1 MIPEEFLKIDKTF
14 LSEILLEEPGFHIEG
29 ITNTDKEKTEEVEG
43 EDEKKEEKLSQED
56 ENLLKEFEETT
67 NDGKKSFDVFSFIKD
82 DQIKNQ
88 VVIKKKDE
96 DKDDLVLTP
105 YTTDVEYLEDRFLLL
120 ATKMRMRNVEIETK
134 DEDSY
139 RRTDRNPETI
149 LRELRAKERMLT
161 GKCEKRLKM
170 TQEQTKWEPRLEKLG
185 RIRNLTEF
193 EKIILVALV
202 GGIISNEI
210 SLVRKYTSDF
220 TVGSLLSILCNSLQ
234 ERVHNRKVFYRTS
247 VLVSDGFIRV
257 SDKLSEDLM
266 NCQVDID
273 RRMLDY
279 FVGLDCEFGEIVEG
293 SNLYF
298 PKVKLEN
305 VVIPEPT
312 KKLILSTVSNYE
324 EFKKYRK
331 KFGFEDIVSYGKGI
345 VLLFHGESGTGK
357 TFLANAIA
365 NHLQK
370 KILLINF
377 GSLGDKIGD
386 ILKFIFREAKINDAL
401 LFFDECESFFETRD
415 KFGSNIQ
422 PFLTELERHDGLII
436 LATNRPY
443 DLDEA
448 MHRRITLAIEFK
460 TPDPF
465 LRESIWK
472 KHLPETFHSKD
483 IDFEKLA
490 LNYELTGGLI
500 KNAVLTS
507 LSIAVSRDT
516 QNPVIT
522 LDDLEKGAKL
532 QLRGE
537 FSQKS
542 FEKKVTPSRSLDEL
556 VLDEKLKTT
565 IQEIVSFEKSRRI
578 LYTQWGFNEKMSQ
591 RHGTSILVFGPS
603 GTGKTSVL
611 EGIGF
616 ELGLPLKVVDMVE
629 VLTKYSFSTSQN
641 IQNIFKETKKLGA
654 ILVFEIQQ
662 SGFFRIEES
671 IQLLLSN
678 IEHYDGIVALNITVD
693 NVHTMMDRSIFMK
706 FKFNIEFTKP
716 SPKLRLLLWKKMI
729 PPKTPVKDIDFEK
742 LSSFDLTGG
751 EIYDIIFKTASK
763 VSLRKEKMIHMKDI
777 IEHVEEVLRSRSS
790 EGIESMFY

>member
-1 MIPEEFLKIDKTF
+1 
-14 LSEILLEEPGFHIEG
+14 
-29 ITNTDKEKTEEVEG
+29 
-43 EDEKKEEKLSQED
+43 
-56 ENLLKEFEETT
+56 
-67 NDGKKSFDVFSFIKD
+67 
-82 DQIKNQ
+82 
-88 VVIKKKDE
+88 
-96 DKDDLVLTP
+96 
-105 YTTDVEYLEDRFLLL
+105 
-120 ATKMRMRNVEIETK
+120 MRMRNIEMEQK

-139 RRTDRNPETI
+139 KRTDRNPETI

-161 GKCEKRLKM
+161 GKCEKRMKM
-170 TQEQTKWEPRLEKLG
+170 TLETKWEPRLEKLG
-185 RIRNLTEF
+185 RIRNLSEF
-193 EKIILVALV
+193 EKTILVALV

-210 SLVRKYTSDF
+210 TLVRKYSSDF
-220 TVGSLLSILCNSLQ
+220 TVGSLLSILCDSLQ
-234 ERVHNRKVFYRTS
+234 ERIHNRKVFYRNST
-247 VLVSDGFIRV
+247 LVSDGFIRV

-293 SNLYF
+293 SNLYY

-305 VVIPEPT
+305 VIIPENT

-331 KFGFEDIVSYGKGI
+331 KFGFEDIVSYGRGI
-345 VLLFHGESGTGK
+345 VLLFYGESGTGK
-357 TFLANAIA
+357 TYLANAIA
-365 NHLQK
+365 NQLQK

-377 GSLGDKIGD
+377 GSLGDKVGD

-401 LFFDECESFFETRD
+401 LFFDECESFFESRD
-415 KFGSNIQ
+415 KFVSNIQ
-422 PFLTELERHDGLII
+422 PFLTEIERHDGLII

-448 MHRRITLAIEFK
+448 MHRRITLAIEFQ

-465 LRESIWK
+465 LRESIWR
-472 KHLPETFHSKD
+472 KHLPEQLHSDD

-500 KNAVLTS
+500 KNAVLTALS
-507 LSIAVSRDT
+507 LSVSRDT
-516 QNPVIT
+516 QNPKIKQ
-522 LDDLEKGAKL
+522 DDLEKGAKL

-542 FEKKVTPSRSLDEL
+542 FEKKVTPQRSLDEL
-556 VLDEKLKTT
+556 ILDDKVKD
-565 IQEIVSFEKSRRI
+565 IIYNIVSFEKSRRI
-578 LYTQWGFNEKMSQ
+578 LYSQWGFNEKMSQ
-591 RHGTSILVFGPS
+591 RHGTSILVYGP
-603 GTGKTSVL
+603 TGCGKSSVL

-678 IEHYDGIVALNITVD
+678 IEHYEGIVVLNITVD
-693 NVHTMMDRSIFMK
+693 NNFTMVDRSIFMK

-716 SPKLRLLLWKKMI
+716 NQKLRLQMWKKMI
-729 PPKTPVKDIDFEK
+729 PTKAPFKNMDFEK
-742 LSSFDLTGG
+742 LSNYELTGG

-763 VSLRKEKMIHMKDI
+763 CSLRKEKIIEMKDVIQSIEETLKSKTI
-777 IEHVEEVLRSRSS
+777 I
-790 EGIESMFY
+790 GIENMFY